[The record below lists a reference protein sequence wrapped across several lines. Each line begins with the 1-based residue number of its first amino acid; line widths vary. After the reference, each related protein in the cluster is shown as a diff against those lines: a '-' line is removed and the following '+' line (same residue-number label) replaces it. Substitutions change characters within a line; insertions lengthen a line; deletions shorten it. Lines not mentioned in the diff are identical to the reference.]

1 MLQTDAACD
10 INTMMMVNRKMLDA
24 HKKMVENKLQM
35 EVMILAIINVE
46 SLMTLFVKVAH
57 SVNCMS
63 AHHTHNHACHGNA
76 NTSGHICAAHETR
89 DTPHTCAEHA
99 DHGRVCLA
107 RNVKN
112 GSKRFFPH
120 LEQIPEES
128 RNNTF
133 KSQAKKA
140 DTDSSD
146 GSITTSDIEYKDDIN
161 YNSNSQESSTNK
173 SNPRSMDSG
182 IATR

>member
-1 MLQTDAACD
+1 
-10 INTMMMVNRKMLDA
+10 
-24 HKKMVENKLQM
+24 
-35 EVMILAIINVE
+35 
-46 SLMTLFVKVAH
+46 MTCH
-57 SVNCMS
+57 QQQN
-63 AHHTHNHACHGNA
+63 HNHTCPNA
-76 NTSGHICAAHETR
+76 AGHVCGHETR
-89 DTPHTCAEHA
+89 DSGHTCH
-99 DHGRVCLA
+99 DHTDHNRPCGSLT

-133 KSQAKKA
+133 KSLTKKT

-146 GSITTSDIEYKDDIN
+146 GSITTSDIEYKEDVN

-182 IATR
+182 IATRFN